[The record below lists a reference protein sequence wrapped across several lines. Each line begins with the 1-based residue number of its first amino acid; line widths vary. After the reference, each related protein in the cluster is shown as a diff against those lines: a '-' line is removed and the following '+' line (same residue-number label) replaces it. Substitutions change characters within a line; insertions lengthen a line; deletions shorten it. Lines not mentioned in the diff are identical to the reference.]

1 MARPQTNLG
10 MIAMGMPTGSASTG
24 YRGIG
29 TSSVGTNEY
38 GRPVI
43 TAGNPENSA
52 YADELRSALLQANYN
67 QYLSTF
73 RPIEDQ
79 LYNDLLDPDSMQ
91 RSVDKARSY
100 GMAAYDSMRGSN
112 RRRLNRYGL
121 TEREDPNES
130 LNRATSRVAVEN
142 MTRQQWMDRK
152 MNLTFGGANISNAQL
167 QGLNS

>member
-1 MARPQTNLG
+1 MGRPSTNLG
-10 MIAMGMPTGSASTG
+10 MIEMGMPTNTASTG

-43 TAGNPENSA
+43 TAGDTSNSA
-52 YADELRSALLQANYN
+52 YADELRSALLQAQYN

-73 RPIEDQ
+73 RPVEDK
-79 LYNDLLDPDSMQ
+79 LYQDLLDPTSMQ
-91 RSVDKARSY
+91 KSVDKARSY
-100 GMAAYDSMRGSN
+100 GMQAYDSMQGTN

-121 TEREDPNES
+121 TQTQDPNET
-130 LNRATSRVAVEN
+130 LNRASSQVAVEN

-152 MNLTFGGANISNAQL
+152 TNLTFGGANLNNAQL
-167 QGLNS
+167 QGLT